1 MFGVG
6 VMFSFRLLILCS
18 KTQRKTKL
26 LKQQQKIFLN
36 EHVSK
41 TKTLE
46 SLFRSTETMHFDSGN
61 FPLTAFNLI

>member
-6 VMFSFRLLILCS
+6 VMFSFRLLTLCS
-18 KTQRKTKL
+18 KKQRKTKL

-46 SLFRSTETMHFDSGN
+46 SLFRRN
-61 FPLTAFNLI
+61 NAF